1 MHPGLFNAVL
11 TPGQTY
17 YVNLRNM
24 NWVTG
29 QPSCFIT
36 TCNGRFEIATPNP

>member
-17 YVNLRNM
+17 YFNLRNI
-24 NWVTG
+24 NWVNGSGSCSTG
-29 QPSCFIT
+29 
-36 TCNGRFEIATPNP
+36 TCNGRFQVATPQ